1 MSCYLMNEE
10 EIGAIAKAN
19 FKTGIWSSK
28 GRFYNAVTKELVQ
41 YESAEEAANALALQ
55 NIASCEARYPG
66 KIAGGFLA
74 DVEAKQAYLAGCAF
88 AASKAKNAY
97 MKPMKLYGLVKTY
110 EYQACE
116 TENWFETDA
125 YWFCNKV
132 ANQAAGAEQRAQER
146 AEEEDPNELD
156 WNNTASP
163 LHY

>member
-19 FKTGIWSSK
+19 FKSGIYNSK
-28 GRFYNAVTKELVQ
+28 GRFYNAATKKLVQ

-66 KIAGGFLA
+66 KIAGGFLKN
-74 DVEAKQAYLAGCAF
+74 VEEQQAYLAGCAF

-116 TENWFETDA
+116 TENWYETNA
-125 YWFCNKV
+125 YWFCNAV
-132 ANQAAGAEQRAQER
+132 ANQAAGAEQRAQEEKEV
-146 AEEEDPNELD
+146 A
-156 WNNTASP
+156 
-163 LHY
+163 

>member
-19 FKTGIWSSK
+19 FNPGIWSSK
-28 GRFYNAVTKELVQ
+28 GRFYNPVTKELVQ

-66 KIAGGFLA
+66 KIAGGFLKN
-74 DVEAKQAYLAGCAF
+74 VEEQQAYLAGVAN
-88 AASKAKNAY
+88 AVRKAAY

-116 TENWFETDA
+116 TENWYETNA
-125 YWFCNKV
+125 YWFCNAV
-132 ANQAAGAEQRAQER
+132 ANQAAGAEQRAQEEKEV
-146 AEEEDPNELD
+146 A
-156 WNNTASP
+156 
-163 LHY
+163 

>member
-19 FKTGIWSSK
+19 FKPGIWSSK
-28 GRFYNAVTKELVQ
+28 GRFYNVVTKELVQ

-66 KIAGGFLA
+66 KIAGGFLKN
-74 DVEAKQAYLAGCAF
+74 VEEQQAYLAGCAF

-132 ANQAAGAEQRAQER
+132 ANQAAGAEQRAQEEKEV
-146 AEEEDPNELD
+146 A
-156 WNNTASP
+156 
-163 LHY
+163 